1 MNIEDNQTMVMLKP
15 DENKRIHGS
24 TISFNSINYM
34 ISSKKWYNIISDL
47 CFQNQQKQILYNV
60 TGIFKSGMNAIL
72 GPTGSGKS
80 TLLDILANGKD
91 RQGLTGEILLDGQPY
106 RQDINSRIGYVVQDD
121 ILSETL
127 TVRENLMFSANLRL
141 PRHIPFKTKINI
153 VNLVLSQLQLEK
165 CANSKIGSQSSR
177 RISGGERKRTNIG
190 MELVLSPTVLFLDEP
205 TSGKFNFNFNYFILS
220 YIILLLKKK
229 TILFIEGL
237 DSSTANNIIECL
249 SQLSQKGHTIIFS
262 IHQPRYSIFKL
273 FDNLLLMGAG
283 HCIYHGSVHD
293 VLPFFSSIGL
303 TCEEHD
309 NPADF
314 ILDVCQDIRHI
325 PYPKDD
331 IDNET
336 DQRKDNICRYL
347 HDVFIKSPIYDSIQ
361 QQIQDASKS
370 SDGTLNKQVKVVSH
384 PCLIDMWYVTQR
396 AFRNSFR
403 NSTLMIM
410 QTIVPICL
418 AILVGCLY
426 MNTDHTFENGVK
438 NRLGAIFFIVS
449 NEVFINL
456 SALEL
461 FIKERVLFAHEN
473 ASGYYRVSTYFISKL
488 MCDII
493 LLRSFPSI
501 VFSLISYF
509 MIQFQQ
515 TVNKFFIYQLAI
527 FATSVCSASVC
538 FFVSASVET
547 IGVAN
552 LVAASFC
559 VVMLVFTGYLVDVTN
574 IVKFLSWIK
583 WVSLFRYAS
592 NVITINEFTQLKLCS
607 TNNTNN
613 CLIKGEHILDNHK
626 IDYSTTWD
634 LWKNFVALA
643 AITFFFFI
651 LTFIQLLRLP
661 GRSHR

>member
-1 MNIEDNQTMVMLKP
+1 MSIEDNQTMVMLKP

-24 TISFNSINYM
+24 TISFDSLNYT
-34 ISSKKWYNIISDL
+34 ISSKKWYNLFSES
-47 CFQNQQKQILYNV
+47 CFENQQKQILYNV
-60 TGIFKSGMNAIL
+60 TGIFKPGMNAIL

-80 TLLDILANGKD
+80 TLLDILANRKD

-141 PRHIPFKTKINI
+141 PRNISFKAKINI
-153 VNLVLSQLQLEK
+153 VNLVISQLQLEK
-165 CANSKIGSQSSR
+165 CANSKIGSQSNR
-177 RISGGERKRTNIG
+177 RVSGGERKRTNIG

-205 TSGKFNFNFNYFILS
+205 TSG
-220 YIILLLKKK
+220 
-229 TILFIEGL
+229 L

-249 SQLSQKGHTIIFS
+249 SQLSQKGHTIILS

-273 FDNLLLMGAG
+273 FDNLFLIGAG
-283 HCIYHGSVHD
+283 HCIYHGSRHD

-314 ILDVCQDIRHI
+314 ILDVCQDIRHMS
-325 PYPKDD
+325 YPIDD
-331 IDNET
+331 IDTEN
-336 DQRKDNICRYL
+336 DQRKDKICQYL
-347 HDVFIKSPIYDSIQ
+347 NSVFIKSSIYDSIQ
-361 QQIQDASKS
+361 QQIQDVSKS
-370 SDGTLNKQVKVVSH
+370 SDGTLNKQVKVMSR
-384 PCLIDMWYVTQR
+384 PCLIEMWYVSQR

-418 AILVGCLY
+418 AILVGFLY
-426 MNTDHTFENGVK
+426 MNTDYTFENGVK

-461 FIKERVLFAHEN
+461 FIKERVLFAHEHT
-473 ASGYYRVSTYFISKL
+473 SGYYRVSTYFISKL
-488 MCDII
+488 MCDIL

-515 TVNKFFIYQLAI
+515 SVKKFFIYLLAI
-527 FATSVCSASVC
+527 FATSVCSASLC

-574 IVKFLSWIK
+574 IVEFLAWIK

-592 NVITINEFTQLKLCS
+592 NVITINEFTQLTFCPM
-607 TNNTNN
+607 NNTNI
-613 CLIKGEHILDNHK
+613 CSIKGEIILDNNK